1 MKSTVAIIGVATA
14 GVIGLTLG
22 TVMSPGGIALADPV
36 NAPVNANGIHAATSY
51 VMPWGPGGLGGPGG
65 PDGPGPG
72 WGRRPDFKLK
82 LARDLAGL
90 ETLIGIRADQ
100 LDAWRDY
107 TSALLAVAEPPRPP
121 MPMGMPADG
130 KGTEAFAPA
139 ERLADAAIAR
149 ADAAE
154 TLKSAIATL
163 RDRLA
168 PEQIAL
174 LQQAERRMGPPP
186 RLLPG
191 PGPQDQRFGPPAE
204 RPVPHAG

>member
-1 MKSTVAIIGVATA
+1 MRSTVAIIGVATA

-22 TVMSPGGIALADPV
+22 TVMSPGGTALADPV
-36 NAPVNANGIHAATSY
+36 NANAIQAAAPEAS
-51 VMPWGPGGLGGPGG
+51 PPGGPG
-65 PDGPGPG
+65 PDRPGI
-72 WGRRPDFKLK
+72 WRPDFRMK

-90 ETLIGIRADQ
+90 ETLVGIRADQ

-107 TSALLAVAEPPRPP
+107 TSALLAVAAPP
-121 MPMGMPADG
+121 MRPADG
-130 KGTEAFAPA
+130 PDTAPAAFAPA

-154 TLKSAIATL
+154 TLKSAIAAL
-163 RDRLA
+163 RDKLS
-168 PEQIAL
+168 PEQVAL
-174 LQQAERRMGPPP
+174 LQQAERRMGSPPNP
-186 RLLPG
+186 LPG